1 MKTYRLI
8 RRHSIFDPNYFEPSS
23 IDLVSLESPGKEVS
37 VYGRVRLSESY
48 GLILLEES
56 EQGDVRKEGHNLK
69 RRVAFIERKIEEE
82 QVVLRSGGKRIKGY
96 SRRYRKAVEDDRFFL
111 VLMIR
116 LLQ

>member
-8 RRHSIFDPNYFEPSS
+8 RRHSIVDPNYFELSS
-23 IDLVSLESPGKEVS
+23 IDLISLESPDEEVS
-37 VYGRVRLSESY
+37 VDGRVRLSESY
-48 GLILLEES
+48 RLILLEES

-69 RRVAFIERKIEEE
+69 GRVALVEREIEDE
-82 QVVLRSGGKRIKGY
+82 QVVLRSGGKLMKGY

-111 VLMIR
+111 VLVTR